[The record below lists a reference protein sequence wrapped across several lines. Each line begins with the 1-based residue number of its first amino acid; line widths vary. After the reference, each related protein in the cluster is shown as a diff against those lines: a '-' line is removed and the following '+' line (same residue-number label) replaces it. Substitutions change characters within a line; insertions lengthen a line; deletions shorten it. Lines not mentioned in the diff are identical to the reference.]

1 MLISRVIRALT
12 FDPGL
17 FEEVENDKSAMS
29 QALLILLLSS
39 VATGLGTLKI
49 GGFWGLLVSTVLSFA
64 GWIVMAFL
72 IYIIGTKL
80 FPESQTRTTIGEVIR
95 VLGFASAPGIFRV
108 LAFLIPS
115 YFSIF
120 LLLIIWI
127 WIFVAMVVATTQ
139 ALDFKNTWNAIWVC
153 VVGIIAY
160 TLVYILLLFAYGLPK
175 PIWS

>member
-1 MLISRVIRALT
+1 MLIQRIIRALT
-12 FDPGL
+12 FDPHL
-17 FEEVENDKSAMS
+17 FEEVEHDKKAMG
-29 QALLILLLSS
+29 QALLVMLLSS
-39 VATGLGTLKI
+39 IATGLGTLKI
-49 GGFWGLLVSTVLSFA
+49 GGLWGLIVATLLSFT

-72 IYIIGTKL
+72 IYVIGTKL
-80 FPESQTRTTIGEVIR
+80 FPESHTRTTVKEVIR

-115 YFSIF
+115 YLSAL

-127 WIFVAMVVATTQ
+127 WIFVAMVVATRQ

-160 TLVYILLLFAYGLPK
+160 GLVYVLLLFAYGLPK